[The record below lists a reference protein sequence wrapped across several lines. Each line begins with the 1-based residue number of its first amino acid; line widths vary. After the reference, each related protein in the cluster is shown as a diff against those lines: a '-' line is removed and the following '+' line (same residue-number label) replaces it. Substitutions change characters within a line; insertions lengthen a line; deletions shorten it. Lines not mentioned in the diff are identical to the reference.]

1 MTGRESM
8 DGGDD
13 TWPRLEALAPR
24 EAAVG
29 DPAPADELPM
39 GVLLGDLEPDV
50 DLSALDDLDR
60 ERLDEAADPDLV
72 SPSTVLRYLDDAERD
87 PSYDEALPGILKMP
101 EGMKVDERRVG
112 RAVAQ
117 WVLHVRCDCGRRWF
131 ETDVVDSA
139 TCPRCGLLVYVDI
152 DARRSRR

>member
-1 MTGRESM
+1 MSAREST
-8 DGGDD
+8 DGGDE
-13 TWPRLEALAPR
+13 TWPRLEALQPC
-24 EAAVG
+24 EPEIDG
-29 DPAPADELPM
+29 PAPADEPPTE
-39 GVLLGDLEPDV
+39 VLLEDLNTEIDAAGLDAP
-50 DLSALDDLDR
+50 DLSRFDDST
-60 ERLDEAADPDLV
+60 DPGLV
-72 SPSTVLRYLDDAERD
+72 SPSTVLRYLDDAEHD

-101 EGMKVDERRVG
+101 EGMRVDERRVG

-131 ETDVVDSA
+131 ETEVVDSA